1 MKLLCP
7 ALTRLALVAVIS
19 LLGACSLF
27 QAAEDTAPL
36 PDNSAALLHWH
47 ISGKIGIRLPE
58 GAHSA
63 YVEWTQ
69 HANAF
74 DVLLFGPLGQ
84 GKSRL
89 QGKPGD
95 VQLSL
100 ANGDTWHDQSP
111 EALLTRLYG
120 WQLPV
125 SRAQYWV
132 KGLAAPASAAITQF
146 NADGSLAHLEQDGW
160 VIDYLAYFSLNGQDT
175 KPIRLPQKLIMR
187 YDAVRVTLIIKQ
199 WQALQPT

>member
-1 MKLLCP
+1 MKQLCIV
-7 ALTRLALVAVIS
+7 LMVS

-27 QAAEDTAPL
+27 QTAEKSAPM

-47 ISGKIGIRLPE
+47 ISGKVGIRLPDA
-58 GAHSA
+58 AHSA

-89 QGKPGD
+89 LGKPGK
-95 VQLSL
+95 VQLNL
-100 ANGDTWHDQSP
+100 ANGDTWKDTSP
-111 EALLTRLYG
+111 EALLNRLYG

-132 KGLAAPASAAITQF
+132 KGLAAPGMPAVTQF
-146 NADGSLAHLEQDGW
+146 NADGTLAHLEQDGW
-160 VIDYLAYFSLNGQDT
+160 SIDYLEYGPQAQGT
-175 KPIRLPQKLIMR
+175 APIRLPQRLVMR
-187 YDAVRVTLIIKQ
+187 YDNVRVTLVIKQ
-199 WQALQPT
+199 WQALPPT